1 MSWLS
6 DSVVNHLRRVTD
18 LPDLSHTKYRC
29 LEKIATG
36 GMGTVYLAEDT
47 QLRRQIALKILT
59 LPDSPG
65 ELADRLMQEARIIAA
80 LEHPGIVPIHDVGAL
95 ADGRVFYTMKL
106 VKGRRLDEQVKQVSS
121 LPELL
126 RLFQKVCEAVAFAH
140 SHRVIHRDLKPENI
154 MVGDFGEVLVMDW
167 GLAKVLSPNMRPQTS
182 TDRPGRAEKDSPT
195 LKNSRTTEHGTV
207 LGTPAYMAPEQA
219 RGEIDQLDERT
230 DVYALGAILYFLLT
244 GAHPMA
250 SDSASGEN
258 LEPQPVRPRKKNPK
272 IPKQVAAIY
281 FKAAAPDKTTR
292 YESARHLSADIERFL
307 NGQPVSS
314 YRESIF
320 ETLGRW
326 ISKNK
331 FVVALLLVYVI
342 VRFLIYFLSK
352 I

>member
-6 DSVVNHLRRVTD
+6 DRVVNHLRRVTE
-18 LPDLSHTKYRC
+18 LPDLSETKYRC

-47 QLRRQIALKILT
+47 QLQRQIALKILT
-59 LPDSPG
+59 LSDQPG
-65 ELADRLMQEARIIAA
+65 ELANRLMREARIIAA
-80 LEHPGIVPIHDVGAL
+80 LEHPGIVPIHDVGSL
-95 ADGRVFYTMKL
+95 PDGRVFYTMKL
-106 VKGRRLDEQVKQVSS
+106 VKGHRLDEHVRQISS

-126 RLFQKVCEAVAFAH
+126 RLFQKICEAVAFAH
-140 SHRVIHRDLKPENI
+140 SRQIIHRDLKPENI

-167 GLAKVLSPNMRPQTS
+167 GLAKVLLPNRQPLTS
-182 TDRPGRAEKDSPT
+182 TGHPGGAEKDSPR

-230 DVYALGAILYFLLT
+230 DVYALGAIIYFLLT
-244 GAHPMA
+244 GSHPMA
-250 SDSASGEN
+250 SGSKGAEHSES
-258 LEPQPVRPRKKNPK
+258 PPIRPRKKNPK
-272 IPKQVAAIY
+272 IPKPMEAIY
-281 FKAAAPDKTTR
+281 FKAIAPDKTAR
-292 YESARHLSADIERFL
+292 YESACHLSADIERFL

-314 YRESIF
+314 YRESVF

-331 FVVALLLVYVI
+331 FVVALLLVYLI

-352 I
+352 L